1 MITNQAYT
9 FIIFVIIGFLIG
21 IIFDF
26 FRILRKSIKTNDI
39 VTYFQD
45 ITFCIITGF
54 IVLYAIFYF
63 NNGEFR
69 IYLFIGILLGC
80 LMYLVTISHYIIK
93 INVIILTKIIN
104 LCKKIIIII
113 QIPFKKIC
121 KIIRKLLNPI
131 IFIIINTSKNMS
143 KKEKSNKKIHKILK
157 IKRIFEKKVE

>member
-113 QIPFKKIC
+113 KIPFKK
-121 KIIRKLLNPI
+121 

>member
-113 QIPFKKIC
+113 KIPFKKIFLLLSIQV
-121 KIIRKLLNPI
+121 KICQ
-131 IFIIINTSKNMS
+131 
-143 KKEKSNKKIHKILK
+143 KK
-157 IKRIFEKKVE
+157 KKVIKKYIKS

>member
-69 IYLFIGILLGC
+69 IYMFIGILLGC

-121 KIIRKLLNPI
+121 KIIRKWLNPI
-131 IFIIINTSKNMS
+131 IFIIINPSKNMS

>member
-69 IYLFIGILLGC
+69 IYMFIGILLGC

-93 INVIILTKIIN
+93 INVIILTKIIS

-113 QIPFKKIC
+113 QIPFKKIY

-131 IFIIINTSKNMS
+131 IFIIINVSKNMS
-143 KKEKSNKKIHKILK
+143 KKEKSNKKIHKIPK